1 MTATKSALKLLATCL
16 AYSSIVILIDSV
28 LVLFFSKEP
37 YQIVSSLS
45 FIMLIEGGLSL
56 TIGGTIA
63 LYSPIINKM
72 SEVLFHSK
80 PWNATR
86 QKEAEKQAK
95 TWIVTGT
102 ILVLLALLI
111 SAL

>member
-1 MTATKSALKLLATCL
+1 MTAAKSALKLFATCL

-28 LVLFFSKEP
+28 LVLFFSRESN
-37 YQIVSSLS
+37 QIVSSLS
-45 FIMLIEGGLSL
+45 FIMLVEGGLGL
-56 TIGGTIA
+56 TIGGAIA
-63 LYSPIINKM
+63 LYSPIVNKM
-72 SEVLFHSK
+72 GEVLFRSK
-80 PWNATR
+80 PWSATS

-95 TWIVTGT
+95 TWIATGT